1 MNKIRRE
8 VKKLRD
14 IIVNDDE
21 LKFNLKELTN
31 EELDWLVDEL
41 YCNWFDIRKT
51 LDEQMLVNN
60 KMYSNYYI
68 YEAREMVAKAKFLY
82 AKAHQMMR
90 VDNKN

>member
-21 LKFNLKELTN
+21 LEFNFEELTN

-51 LDEQMLVNN
+51 LDEQMLVNT

-68 YEAREMVAKAKFLY
+68 YEARESVAKAKFLY
-82 AKAHQMMR
+82 AKAEQMMR
-90 VDNKN
+90 NNS

>member
-8 VKKLRD
+8 VIELRD
-14 IIVNDDE
+14 IIVTDDE
-21 LKFNLKELTN
+21 LEFNFDELTN

-68 YEAREMVAKAKFLY
+68 YEARESVAKAKFLY
-82 AKAHQMMR
+82 AKAEQMMR
-90 VDNKN
+90 NNS

>member
-8 VKKLRD
+8 VMELRD

-21 LKFNLKELTN
+21 LEFNFMELN
-31 EELDWLVDEL
+31 DDELNWLVDEL

-68 YEAREMVAKAKFLY
+68 YEARESVAKAKFLY
-82 AKAHQMMR
+82 AKAEQMMR
-90 VDNKN
+90 NNS

>member
-8 VKKLRD
+8 VIELRD
-14 IIVNDDE
+14 IIVTDDE
-21 LKFNLKELTN
+21 LEFNFDELTN

-51 LDEQMLVNN
+51 LDEQMLVNT

-68 YEAREMVAKAKFLY
+68 YEARESVAKAKFLY
-82 AKAHQMMR
+82 AKAEQMMR
-90 VDNKN
+90 NNS

>member
-14 IIVNDDE
+14 IIATDDKLAFNLVELNDDE
-21 LKFNLKELTN
+21 LH
-31 EELDWLVDEL
+31 WLVDEL

-51 LDEQMLVNN
+51 LDEQMLVNT

-68 YEAREMVAKAKFLY
+68 YEARESVAKAKFLY
-82 AKAHQMMR
+82 AKAEQMMR
-90 VDNKN
+90 NNS

>member
-8 VKKLRD
+8 VIELRD
-14 IIVNDDE
+14 IIVTDDE
-21 LKFNLKELTN
+21 LEFNFDELTN

-51 LDEQMLVNN
+51 LDEQMLVNT

-68 YEAREMVAKAKFLY
+68 YEARESVAKAKFLY
-82 AKAHQMMR
+82 AKAEQMMR
-90 VDNKN
+90 NNF

>member
-21 LKFNLKELTN
+21 LEFNFEELTD

-41 YCNWFDIRKT
+41 YYNWFDIRKT
-51 LDEQMLVNN
+51 LDEQMLVNT

-68 YEAREMVAKAKFLY
+68 YEARESVAKAKFLY
-82 AKAHQMMR
+82 AKAEQMMR
-90 VDNKN
+90 NNS

>member
-1 MNKIRRE
+1 MNKVRRE

-14 IIVNDDE
+14 IIINDDE
-21 LKFNLKELTN
+21 LEFNFEELTD
-31 EELDWLVDEL
+31 EELNWLVDEL

-68 YEAREMVAKAKFLY
+68 YEARESVAKAKFLY
-82 AKAHQMMR
+82 AKAEQMMR
-90 VDNKN
+90 NNF

>member
-8 VKKLRD
+8 VMELRD
-14 IIVNDDE
+14 IIVTDDE
-21 LKFNLKELTN
+21 LEFNFDELTN

-68 YEAREMVAKAKFLY
+68 YEARESVAKAKFLY
-82 AKAHQMMR
+82 AKAEQMMR
-90 VDNKN
+90 NNS

>member
-8 VKKLRD
+8 VRKLRD

-21 LKFNLKELTN
+21 LEFNFDELTN

-68 YEAREMVAKAKFLY
+68 YEARESVAKAKFLY
-82 AKAHQMMR
+82 AKAEQMMR
-90 VDNKN
+90 NNS

>member
-8 VKKLRD
+8 VMELRD
-14 IIVNDDE
+14 IIVTDDE
-21 LKFNLKELTN
+21 LEFNFDELTN

-68 YEAREMVAKAKFLY
+68 YEARESVAKAKFLY
-82 AKAHQMMR
+82 AKAEQMMR

>member
-8 VKKLRD
+8 VIELRD

-21 LKFNLKELTN
+21 LEFNFKELN
-31 EELDWLVDEL
+31 DDELNWLVDEL

-68 YEAREMVAKAKFLY
+68 YEARESVAKAKFLY
-82 AKAHQMMR
+82 AKAEQMM
-90 VDNKN
+90 